1 MSDELP
7 WSQHCGAF
15 ALLLERMQRRAIE
28 RENAPEM
35 EKVLRSLTVPEVS
48 TLLDLSQGDVVRTC
62 RENGIDLNSR
72 VSFADLVRLRDILFE
87 RTGDWRFNPGRRDGE
102 ALASVVFAN
111 FKGGSGKTTS
121 SVHFAQYMARRGYRV
136 LLIDLDSQGSATGL
150 FGLDPGVDVGERG
163 GFAGWVLAEPDED
176 LELDRLVRKTYWPT
190 IDLVPAGPG
199 LSAAEDRLTAR
210 LRGFD
215 SDQGDPFAEMGKFLE
230 TVGGDYDISVVD
242 VRPDVNILM
251 SCAHQAADGLV
262 VPVRPMMGDLQSTMS
277 FFRYLAAHYQREEG
291 EGARIGRQFV
301 KVLVTQFDPN
311 DGSEVALV
319 TALRKHHPELMLE
332 GEFLDSRVMGSSHYA
347 KETLFEYEPQ
357 GDRAAHSRVLASV
370 NTVCRSIERELV
382 AKWKRPRSQIRKV
395 A

>member
-1 MSDELP
+1 
-7 WSQHCGAF
+7 
-15 ALLLERMQRRAIE
+15 
-28 RENAPEM
+28 
-35 EKVLRSLTVPEVS
+35 
-48 TLLDLSQGDVVRTC
+48 
-62 RENGIDLNSR
+62 
-72 VSFADLVRLRDILFE
+72 
-87 RTGDWRFNPGRRDGE
+87 
-102 ALASVVFAN
+102 
-111 FKGGSGKTTS
+111 
-121 SVHFAQYMARRGYRV
+121 V

-291 EGARIGRQFV
+291 EGARIGTQFV

-347 KETLFEYEPQ
+347 KETLFEYEPR